1 MYVYCVNAYN
11 SADHMSFPRIPN
23 GFNPYVYVYLL
34 TVFLKY
40 SKASFEL
47 MSVAMYLV
55 KCLPILHSYVSLAS
69 HACLI
74 IFQKFIA
81 YILISP
87 WRCT

>member
-1 MYVYCVNAYN
+1 MALIHVCVFTYCV
-11 SADHMSFPRIPN
+11 FI
-23 GFNPYVYVYLL
+23 
-34 TVFLKY
+34 KY

-74 IFQKFIA
+74 IFKN
-81 YILISP
+81 L
-87 WRCT
+87 

>member
-1 MYVYCVNAYN
+1 M
-11 SADHMSFPRIPN
+11 
-23 GFNPYVYVYLL
+23 YVYLL

-74 IFQKFIA
+74 IYKN
-81 YILISP
+81 L
-87 WRCT
+87 

>member
-1 MYVYCVNAYN
+1 M
-11 SADHMSFPRIPN
+11 
-23 GFNPYVYVYLL
+23 YVYLL

-55 KCLPILHSYVSLAS
+55 KFLPILHSYVSLAS

-74 IFQKFIA
+74 IFKIYSMYTYFTMA
-81 YILISP
+81 MYVATYISVYTYCSL
-87 WRCT
+87 

>member
-1 MYVYCVNAYN
+1 MALIH
-11 SADHMSFPRIPN
+11 AM
-23 GFNPYVYVYLL
+23 YVYLL

-40 SKASFEL
+40 SKASFAL

-55 KCLPILHSYVSLAS
+55 KFLPILHSYVSLAS

-87 WRCT
+87 